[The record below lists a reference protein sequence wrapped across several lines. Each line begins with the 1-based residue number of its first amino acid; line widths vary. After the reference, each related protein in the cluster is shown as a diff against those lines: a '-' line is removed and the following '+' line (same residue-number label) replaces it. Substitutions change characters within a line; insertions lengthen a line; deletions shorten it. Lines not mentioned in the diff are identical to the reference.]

1 MAFGVKV
8 LADFAKN
15 GRIKRAWGASYS
27 LNIRALPHTKQN
39 LPSCSFFVPQL
50 AQGLDMTTKSSTSEV
65 R

>member
-39 LPSCSFFVPQL
+39 LPSCSFFVRWNERTEFVTQRF
-50 AQGLDMTTKSSTSEV
+50 V